1 MSKALSIIF
10 LCLSSLS
17 LVCILGF
24 YDSDSSASMGWGVI
38 GSIGA
43 VGFSIAALTQSYK
56 IKSVQK
62 TMSIFGVVWS
72 IICVLLVFALSAD
85 DEASAGWGM
94 FSMLYAIPFAI
105 VLIVKGIPGTQNQ
118 NMSTDNLDK
127 IKALHELYKSGA
139 LTEEEFSKKKSELI

>member
-10 LCLSSLS
+10 LALSSLS
-17 LVCILGF
+17 LICILGF
-24 YDSDSSASMGWGVI
+24 YDSDSAASMGWGVI

-43 VGFSIAALTQSYK
+43 VGFSITALTQSHK
-56 IKSVQK
+56 VKSVQK

-85 DEASAGWGM
+85 NEASAGWGM

-105 VLIVKGIPGTQNQ
+105 VLIAKGIPTIQNQ
-118 NMSTDNLDK
+118 STSTDNLDK
-127 IKALHELYKSGA
+127 IKVLHELYKSGA
-139 LTEEEFSKKKSELI
+139 LTEEEYAKKKSEFI